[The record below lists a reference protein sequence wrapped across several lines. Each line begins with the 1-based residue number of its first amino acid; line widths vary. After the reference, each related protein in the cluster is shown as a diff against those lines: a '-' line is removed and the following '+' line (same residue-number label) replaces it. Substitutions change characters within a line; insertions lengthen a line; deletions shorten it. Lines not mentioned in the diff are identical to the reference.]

1 MKATRACP
9 CWVRLIVAGLIFTV
23 AFVLIFVFVIP
34 GDTFYS
40 IAIDSASGLDPP
52 SPTDF
57 SLARP
62 EFNLTFRV
70 TTDGLRRTV
79 CVDAGIYAE
88 VSYRC
93 VPLAASPATPHR
105 ICVAPRKPRK
115 QPMFAR
121 GARIRLPGYMMD
133 SLAADIRSG
142 VEAFGVTLKQSSG
155 GALAGEGENV
165 AKCGARRVGDVPARC
180 ETLYT
185 CPDGD
190 PSRSAPDS
198 AAASPRSSPD
208 SAASPRSTPDSAAI
222 VNASRP

>member
-1 MKATRACP
+1 MSLLGMAHRRRADLRC
-9 CWVRLIVAGLIFTV
+9 RLRPNLRLRDT
-23 AFVLIFVFVIP
+23 
-34 GDTFYS
+34 GDIFYS

-79 CVDAGIYAE
+79 CVDAGIYVE

-93 VPLAASPATPHR
+93 VPLAASPTTPQR
-105 ICVAPRKPRK
+105 ICVAPRKASDV
-115 QPMFAR
+115 PMLAR

-180 ETLYT
+180 DTLYT

-190 PSRSAPDS
+190 PSRSAPHS
-198 AAASPRSSPD
+198 AAASPRSTPH
-208 SAASPRSTPDSAAI
+208 SAAMG
-222 VNASRP
+222 NASQP